1 MSGLQPRLIKSE
13 SQGAGVAGESAFL
26 TSIIA
31 KPRVESKR
39 KPGMRSLEGRGTDRC
54 NGQSHPSRR
63 LSPGTHQCQ
72 WPAAWWSVASARGSG
87 GSRHSRSASWLWRS
101 SPASCQPCCPA
112 RAIHPLER
120 ERASPQKQNLLRKNP
135 SPTAFTETCWVT
147 WPTASAM
154 CTNLP
159 GSSRSRWETQERENK
174 FILGQ
179 LVLTKD
185 SEDSEKEAISWS
197 RTTCIPKGWGWSA
210 AMQARR
216 ISADRVRGRVGG
228 GPSER
233 RAPHEK
239 WEGGRLAQPP
249 RRQTATVKTQAAQQK
264 WDLGSRP
271 TLPPVG

>member
-13 SQGAGVAGESAFL
+13 SRGAGVAGESAFL

-63 LSPGTHQCQ
+63 LSLGTHQCQ

-135 SPTAFTETCWVT
+135 SPTAFTGDLLGDLAHSICYVHKPARELTVSVGNT
-147 WPTASAM
+147 GKRKQVH
-154 CTNLP
+154 L
-159 GSSRSRWETQERENK
+159 RST
-174 FILGQ
+174 G
-179 LVLTKD
+179 TD
-185 SEDSEKEAISWS
+185 
-197 RTTCIPKGWGWSA
+197 
-210 AMQARR
+210 
-216 ISADRVRGRVGG
+216 
-228 GPSER
+228 
-233 RAPHEK
+233 
-239 WEGGRLAQPP
+239 
-249 RRQTATVKTQAAQQK
+249 
-264 WDLGSRP
+264 
-271 TLPPVG
+271 